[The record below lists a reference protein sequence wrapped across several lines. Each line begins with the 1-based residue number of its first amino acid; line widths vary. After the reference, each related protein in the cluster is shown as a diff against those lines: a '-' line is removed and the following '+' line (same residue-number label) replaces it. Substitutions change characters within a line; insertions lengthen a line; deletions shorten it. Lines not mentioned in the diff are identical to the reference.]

1 MAQASLHLRSLSLS
15 WRPHPSCYGCSSSP
29 QTASFSASA
38 RRCESRSI
46 KYQEKMR
53 VAQEAWDLRAKRIQ
67 SGTEMGLWDLLE
79 SRGFIKDIAGTR
91 DQIRELMR
99 VKRIGAYVGVDPT
112 APSLHVGHLVP
123 LMPIFWMYLH
133 GYRAVTLLGGATA
146 KIGDPSGRLKD
157 RDPERTDFAKNMA
170 SIHYQL
176 KRIWVNV
183 EAQARRFGYEKEWA
197 WRRDLVNNN
206 RWWNK
211 QPMLEVLQ
219 RLGQH
224 VRVGPMLSRDMVKRK
239 MTEGDGLS
247 FAELSYTLM
256 QGWDF
261 FEMNRQLGVQMQ
273 IGGSD
278 QYGNIVAGI
287 DAVKTLRQS
296 ENIAS
301 PGKFE
306 AGFMHN
312 PVGFTVPLLTNSQ
325 GEKLGKSSGGG
336 DLWLDVFQT
345 SPYDLYG
352 YFVRQP
358 DEDVERL
365 LKLLTFL
372 PNEQIRVL
380 VEEHET
386 DRPKRVAQHK
396 LAFEVLVLVHGIEI
410 ARRAETEHRV
420 LHARDPS
427 PVNFTHDPA
436 VAVTATNAAS
446 SIQLQLPRSLIEQ
459 GNVARI
465 LYAAGLASS
474 VSHGNRLAIQKAVYI
489 GGRPGQ
495 ARGSMNTGQIDFKP
509 VSLWFPEETQ
519 QFIVEDKLLIL
530 RKGKHNVRIIELLSD
545 EDYAASGQ
553 RYPGQPNTGRLR
565 AVREDM
571 KALAEAQQSLID
583 DDEADA
589 ERARKALDGFD
600 DELLSVAGKVSDLKK
615 QLKWSEEHFN
625 QAKHNPASAP
635 RALALK
641 IHQLEKRYAKLA
653 ESTEVLRSRLEKDSS
668 SEDASTD

>member
-1 MAQASLHLRSLSLS
+1 
-15 WRPHPSCYGCSSSP
+15 
-29 QTASFSASA
+29 
-38 RRCESRSI
+38 
-46 KYQEKMR
+46 MR
-53 VAQEAWDLRAKRIQ
+53 VAQEAWDLRAKRIE

-79 SRGFIKDIAGTR
+79 SRGFIKDIAGYVAPRGARAQKKESGRRPVLTTCLLHGRTR

-99 VKRIGAYVGVDPT
+99 VKRIGAYVGIDPT

-123 LMPIFWMYLH
+123 LMPIFWMYLY

-157 RDPERTDFAKNMA
+157 RDQKRTDFAKNMA

-183 EAQARRFGYEKEWA
+183 EAQARRYGYEKEWA

-219 RLGQH
+219 RLGHH

-301 PGKFE
+301 PGKFQ

-372 PNEQIRVL
+372 PNEQIRDL

-386 DRPKRVAQHK
+386 DRPKRIAQHK
-396 LAFEVLVLVHGIEI
+396 LAFEVLTLVHGIEV

-427 PVNFTHDPA
+427 PVTFTHDPA
-436 VAVTATNAAS
+436 VVVTATNAAS
-446 SIQLQLPRSLIEQ
+446 SIQLQLPKSLIEQ

-474 VSHGNRLAIQKAVYI
+474 VSDGNRLAIQKAVYI

-495 ARGSMNTGQIDFKP
+495 TRGSMNTGQIDFKP

-553 RYPGQPNTGRLR
+553 QYPGQPNTGRLR

-571 KALAEAQQSLID
+571 KALAEAQQSLIAD
-583 DDEADA
+583 NETDA
-589 ERARKALDGFD
+589 EMTRKALDGFD

-625 QAKHNPASAP
+625 EAKHNPASAP
-635 RALALK
+635 KSLALK
-641 IHQLEKRYAKLA
+641 IFRLEKRYAKLA
-653 ESTEVLRSRLEKDSS
+653 ESTELLRSKLAKD
-668 SEDASTD
+668 EDASSD